1 MYVSSNSHRWNSDS
15 WIFLLFVYGGNNL
28 LDSVYKHVVWA
39 ISFSVDLLSLCK
51 QWRYCVPCGAD
62 LMSLYKLCCF
72 MGQRWNARKWLD
84 RECDCQFCC
93 SAISEFCPTFTRPQ
107 GREAPTNPPNYQM
120 SHKLDYLYRLVIYL
134 AWECNGYIAAH
145 LTLQCPL
152 TDIPYIEVHTNSS
165 HHSGTTASV
174 PMPKWH

>member
-1 MYVSSNSHRWNSDS
+1 MYISSNSHRWNLDS
-15 WIFLLFVYGGNNL
+15 WIFLLFVYYGGNNL

-84 RECDCQFCC
+84 WSVIASFVARQYQSFIQRLLDRRAERHQQIHLIIRCLTNWIICIDLLSILPGNAMVTLPPTWPC
-93 SAISEFCPTFTRPQ
+93 SA
-107 GREAPTNPPNYQM
+107 
-120 SHKLDYLYRLVIYL
+120 H
-134 AWECNGYIAAH
+134 
-145 LTLQCPL
+145 
-152 TDIPYIEVHTNSS
+152 
-165 HHSGTTASV
+165 
-174 PMPKWH
+174 